1 MDVSGGLEMEGDSY
15 TDDDDSYH
23 EDRKR
28 LEGDMVEE
36 WLEEHGQLY
45 PVVSEECLPFQPFR
59 KENVRISCMKCFL
72 NRGS

>member
-1 MDVSGGLEMEGDSY
+1 MDVSGVLEMEGDSY
-15 TDDDDSYH
+15 TDDDSYH
-23 EDRKR
+23 EDRER

-45 PVVSEECLPFQPFR
+45 PVVSEVCLPFQPFR
-59 KENVRISCMKCFL
+59 KRNVRISCIKCFL

>member
-1 MDVSGGLEMEGDSY
+1 MDVSGVLEMEGDSY
-15 TDDDDSYH
+15 TDDDSYH
-23 EDRKR
+23 EDRER

-59 KENVRISCMKCFL
+59 KRNVRISCMKCFL